1 VPRFHHSGL
10 RPIATVIAVWLAL
23 LGPASAQAMSEP
35 AIKAAFLYNFA
46 KFTEWP
52 ADVAPPG
59 TPLSICILGDVTT
72 LAMLQQVV
80 GGRAIDGRGVRV
92 VSMAADGPLRSCHVL
107 YVAGDDARRDAE
119 VFDRLKS
126 SAVLT
131 VGDTDRFA
139 RNGGISRLFV
149 ENGKMR
155 FAINVDATQR
165 ARLQISSKVL
175 ALGVI
180 VKDEGNGIH

>member
-1 VPRFHHSGL
+1 LRYFRL
-10 RPIATVIAVWLAL
+10 RPIAMATAVWLQL

-35 AIKAAFLYNFA
+35 ALKAAFLYNFA

-52 ADVAPPG
+52 AEVAPPG
-59 TPLSICILGDVTT
+59 TPLSICILGDGTT

-80 GGRAIDGRGVRV
+80 GGRAIDGHGVKA

-107 YVAGDDARRDAE
+107 YLAGDDTRRDAE
-119 VFDRLKS
+119 VFDRVKS

-131 VGDTDRFA
+131 VGDTDHFA
-139 RNGGISRLFV
+139 KSGGVSRLFL

-165 ARLQISSKVL
+165 ARLHISSKVL
-175 ALGVI
+175 ALGTVLR
-180 VKDEGNGIH
+180 DEINGVH